1 MPHGASSTPMSPQK
15 RKSEFED
22 CLAVDQRRL
31 RSMARDLRHL
41 FGAEIAELITNNPDV
56 IAL

>member
-1 MPHGASSTPMSPQK
+1 MSPQK